1 MLMILD
7 HLSVFTFTRVSPLMF
22 IHSDCCVAFFYVSV
36 LQFMY
41 LMAESEEKL
50 KSLLIEM
57 REESGKVT

>member
-1 MLMILD
+1 MILD
-7 HLSVFTFTRVSPLMF
+7 HLSVFTFTRFSQLMF
-22 IHSDCCVAFFYVSV
+22 IHSDCCVALFYVSV